1 MDRLNTRNILKK
13 KKHKL
18 EGNSY
23 TCVLCSNNVE
33 ETAFHLFFSCPFS
46 QACWWLLGIH
56 WDFAG
61 DFFQMMRQTKQQ
73 FQHSFFMEIFII
85 VAWQILKQR
94 NNFIFDGGRP
104 SLESWKRLFCEE
116 AKLQA
121 CRFCEN
127 KCHEFLLCIDS
138 LS

>member
-1 MDRLNTRNILKK
+1 MHHSHKRNSFLKR

-18 EGNSY
+18 EGNNY
-23 TCVLCSNNVE
+23 NCVLCSNNVE
-33 ETAFHLFFSCPFS
+33 ETAFHLFFCCP
-46 QACWWLLGIH
+46 LGIH

-61 DFFQMMRQTKQQ
+61 DCFQMMKQAKQQ
-73 FQHSFFMEIFII
+73 FHHPFFMEIFII
-85 VAWQILKQR
+85 AAWQIWKQR
-94 NNFIFDGGRP
+94 NNFIFDRGSP

-116 AKLQA
+116 ARLQA

-127 KCHEFLLCIDS
+127 KRHEFLLCIDS